1 MIVIKA
7 LENYLSSVIV
17 ALNLVLTS
25 TDEVSTG
32 TPISTSSLTSLL
44 WEDASIGNTKNAYK
58 DNVRLRKRKGKVS
71 VVLNSKA
78 LKLSSLTSKH
88 LWSALD
94 LVKEAGRESLGLW
107 LKHTLK
113 GVLNVLSGQSSTIVK
128 LDALFELALKSD
140 TIRLEGWNL
149 FKQAGNKL
157 VILSPTKQR
166 LTNRVCNACGLG
178 VVCTLHIKALLRV
191 CRTIAKNL
199 LLIRCL
205 SSISRRRVAASQH
218 HRCATTSRYH
228 T

>member
-1 MIVIKA
+1 MIVIKT
-7 LENYLSSVIV
+7 LENYLSGVIV

-25 TDEVSTG
+25 TNEVSTS
-32 TPISTSSLTSLL
+32 TPISASSLASLL
-44 WEDASIGNTKNAYK
+44 WENTGVRDTKNAYK

-113 GVLNVLSGQSSTIVK
+113 GVLNVLCGQSSTIVE
-128 LDALFELALKSD
+128 LNTLFELALKGD
-140 TIRLEGWNL
+140 TIRLKGWNL

-166 LTNRVCNACGLG
+166 LANRVCNTCGL
-178 VVCTLHIKALLRV
+178 
-191 CRTIAKNL
+191 
-199 LLIRCL
+199 
-205 SSISRRRVAASQH
+205 
-218 HRCATTSRYH
+218 
-228 T
+228 